1 VSRRFC
7 ECNRLIANYL
17 AESAA
22 IGAVAAESVAIV
34 LSVAIVDVE
43 SIVIDV
49 ESVVVVVS
57 VVSAFFWQAVAKE
70 TIARTNMADFAK
82 FFMIVR

>member
-1 VSRRFC
+1 
-7 ECNRLIANYL
+7 L

-43 SIVIDV
+43 SDIIVDV
-49 ESVVVVVS
+49 ESVVVVVEDSS
-57 VVSAFFWQAVAKE
+57 VFFWQAVAKE
-70 TIARTNMADFAK
+70 TIAMKKKADFTK
-82 FFMIVR
+82 DFMILG